1 MSWWLPTA
9 KALNWLGV
17 PYPYL
22 NHIICGSTSILTEIK
37 FEVTDRCNLACSFC
51 HQDFGAKGGTTDLDM
66 KVYERVLTAAKSEGI
81 RIIRLTGGEPLVLK
95 SIDVFLR
102 RAKDLGFAVIV
113 NTNGT
118 ALPEKR
124 LQALKGLV
132 DCVKISLPAA
142 DEQTMTHVTGN
153 KITWRRKW
161 EALERLEKLGINTH
175 ILTVMTSENIQQFDS
190 FIRLLEPHPS
200 IRWKPL
206 RAETQDGDRH
216 PVSRDEIRSLA
227 AQLSEVR
234 TRKRWKDLTLGLA
247 TPFCALENPS
257 DAVELFY
264 GGRSCGPVDSLTVT
278 NQGEIAR
285 CYSRRDSIDISK
297 GLRKT
302 SLELSLRDFEELPA
316 VCRNCPFVPLCR
328 GGCRCDWSLVETR
341 FGNMDYLADPMNV
354 DGAHAFTVSG
364 HPSIASAPSHAPAAH
379 Q

>member
-9 KALNWLGV
+9 KALNKLGV

-22 NHIICGSTSILTEIK
+22 NFIICGSTSILSEIK
-37 FEVTDRCNLACSFC
+37 FEVTDRCNLACTFC
-51 HQDFGAKGGTTDLDM
+51 HQDFGAKGGTTNLDIE
-66 KVYERVLTAAKSEGI
+66 VYERVLAAAKSEGI
-81 RIIRLTGGEPLVLK
+81 RVIRLTGGEPLVLK
-95 SIDVFLR
+95 SIDGFLR

-124 LQALKGLV
+124 LQVLKDLV

-142 DEQTMTHVTGN
+142 DEETMTRLTGN

-175 ILTVMTSENIQQFDS
+175 ILTVMTSENIRQFDS

-206 RAETQDGDRH
+206 RAETQEGDRH
-216 PVSRDEIRSLA
+216 PVSRDDIRSMA

-234 TRKRWKDLTLGLA
+234 SRERWKDLSLGLG
-247 TPFCALENPS
+247 TPFCVLEKPS
-257 DAVELFY
+257 DALELFS
-264 GGRSCGPVDSLTVT
+264 GGRRCGPVDSLTVT
-278 NQGEIAR
+278 NQGKVAR
-285 CYSRRDSIDISK
+285 CYSRRDDVDISK

-302 SLELSLRDFEELPA
+302 SRELSLRDFEALPS

-328 GGCRCDWSLVETR
+328 GGCRCDWSLVETP
-341 FGNMDYLADPMNV
+341 FGKMDYLADPANV
-354 DGAHAFTVSG
+354 DGAQAFAINNR
-364 HPSIASAPSHAPAAH
+364 PSAAPAPATY